1 MTNSECSFEKKM
13 VCLCAIS
20 AIISRKPKICEL
32 IAKKDILNEIA
43 ELVETLLDKT
53 EKEHTNDLTM
63 IAKILTKIETSNEG
77 KKLINGMK
85 ISFGASDLLRT
96 EMKKLAVI
104 PNPNDF
110 TFDSENL
117 KSEIVDVE

>member
-1 MTNSECSFEKKM
+1 
-13 VCLCAIS
+13 
-20 AIISRKPKICEL
+20 
-32 IAKKDILNEIA
+32 
-43 ELVETLLDKT
+43 
-53 EKEHTNDLTM
+53 M
-63 IAKILTKIETSNEG
+63 IAKILTKIETSNQG